1 MSPREVENGE
11 DDKAPQPEA
20 DVVVVIVKL
29 PPPPKLPTFPISP
42 IDLSES
48 YLWIEGGD

>member
-1 MSPREVENGE
+1 MSPRVVENGE
-11 DDKAPQPEA
+11 DDKVPQPEA
-20 DVVVVIVKL
+20 DVVVVKL